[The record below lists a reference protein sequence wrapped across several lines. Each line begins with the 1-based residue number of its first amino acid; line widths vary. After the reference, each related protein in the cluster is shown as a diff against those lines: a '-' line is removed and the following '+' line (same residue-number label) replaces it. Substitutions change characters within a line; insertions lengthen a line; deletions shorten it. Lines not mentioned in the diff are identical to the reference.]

1 MSTKNMYKDQTIHH
15 YKHRRKPN
23 RSIGGDV
30 GIYIFL
36 ALCSIMMVFPL
47 FFAICNALKPLDEV
61 LKNPPTVFPRNPTF
75 DNFSDLLITMSQGWV
90 PLSRY
95 IWNTIFITVVGTL
108 GHVVLASMAAYVLA
122 KYRFPGGQLFFRIAV
137 VALMFSG
144 YVTGIPNYL
153 IMCKLHMVDTYWS
166 LILPAIGGSLGLF
179 LMKQFMEGLPTSL
192 IEAAKIDGAGEYRTF
207 FQITLPLLKPSMAAV
222 GFMMAT
228 VYWNDWQ
235 NALLYITSDRKKPLQ
250 LLLINIQK
258 SIEFLL
264 NNSNVPAS
272 VKAAMG
278 GTIPQYSATMATV
291 IVVIGP
297 IMVIYPF
304 FQKYFVKGLTVGS
317 VKG

>member
-1 MSTKNMYKDQTIHH
+1 MSSKNMYKDQTIHH

-23 RSIGGDV
+23 RSVGGDV

-36 ALCSIMMVFPL
+36 AICSAMMVFPL

-122 KYRFPGGQLFFRIAV
+122 KYRFPGGQLFFRLAV

-179 LMKQFMEGLPTSL
+179 LMKQFMDGFPMSL
-192 IEAAKIDGAGEYRTF
+192 IEAAKIDGASELLIFWKLVMPNVKPAWLTISIFSIQNLWNNAQVQYIYTESKKMLRYALDQVALGGIARTG
-207 FQITLPLLKPSMAAV
+207 Q
-222 GFMMAT
+222 
-228 VYWNDWQ
+228 Q
-235 NALLYITSDRKKPLQ
+235 NAVIVFTMS
-250 LLLINIQK
+250 
-258 SIEFLL
+258 
-264 NNSNVPAS
+264 VPIVFFIFS
-272 VKAAMG
+272 QSQIME
-278 GTIPQYSATMATV
+278 TMATS
-291 IVVIGP
+291 
-297 IMVIYPF
+297 
-304 FQKYFVKGLTVGS
+304 GL
-317 VKG
+317 KD

>member
-179 LMKQFMEGLPTSL
+179 LMKQFMDGFPMSL
-192 IEAAKIDGAGEYRTF
+192 VEAAKIDGASELLIFWKLVMPNVKPAWLTISIFSIQNLWNNAQVQYIYTESKKMLRYALDQVALGGIARTG
-207 FQITLPLLKPSMAAV
+207 Q
-222 GFMMAT
+222 
-228 VYWNDWQ
+228 Q
-235 NALLYITSDRKKPLQ
+235 NAVIVFTMS
-250 LLLINIQK
+250 
-258 SIEFLL
+258 
-264 NNSNVPAS
+264 VPIVFFIFS
-272 VKAAMG
+272 QSQIME
-278 GTIPQYSATMATV
+278 TMATS
-291 IVVIGP
+291 
-297 IMVIYPF
+297 
-304 FQKYFVKGLTVGS
+304 GL
-317 VKG
+317 KD